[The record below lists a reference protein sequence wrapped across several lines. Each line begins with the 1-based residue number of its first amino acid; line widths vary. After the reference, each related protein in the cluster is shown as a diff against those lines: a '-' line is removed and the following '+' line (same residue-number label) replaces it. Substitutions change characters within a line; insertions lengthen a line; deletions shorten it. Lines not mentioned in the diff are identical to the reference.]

1 MRKLIV
7 LSFFL
12 SSCLSCLAK
21 TIPVK
26 NIDELNTANKQ
37 AQPGDVIILQNGV
50 WRNVQIKLTCN
61 GTKEAP
67 VHFKA
72 QTNGKVTV
80 SGLSSLR
87 IGGNH
92 LIVEGLYFTNGYAAK
107 DAVISFRAG
116 KEQVANHSRVT
127 NCVIESFN
135 NPKRMEDNNWVLFYG
150 KNNQLDHC
158 SFRGKKNMGVLL
170 AVMLDDDR
178 SRENFHSINHN
189 YFGERIPLGSN
200 GGEIIRVGVSQHCE
214 FNSNTQILNNYF
226 EYCDGETEIVSI
238 KSGSNIVKDNVFK
251 ECQGSV
257 VLRHGDNN
265 TVSHNYFIGNDKP
278 GTGGVRII
286 NKGQKVTS
294 NVFYKCRGVDF
305 RSPLAIM
312 NGIPNSPAHRYV
324 QVTDAFIRDNV
335 FFECAPV
342 TFCEGS
348 DTERTLPPSGVV
360 FERNDF
366 YNSRDSIIYKAY
378 DDITGFRFI
387 NNATSQSVVQP
398 LPKGFDKVLNPG
410 SKLPLS
416 ARTAVSLMDK
426 SYSPIGANWFSGKAA
441 ASPPKKTI
449 VNCNSTAEISHQ
461 LAKKI
466 PLTIV
471 LTNQKYTLSKPLLV
485 ESRVQFISNHK
496 KPVVFEAGDMQ
507 SVFIIAG
514 GGNLIINNLRLN
526 GSKVSAKYFIASD
539 STGSSSHYNLAIK
552 NTTISNFSRSGGCVA
567 LFFAC
572 KNIIADSI
580 IVHNNNF
587 LNNNCNGFL
596 MNDET
601 DNKGYYSA
609 EKVFMGHNIF
619 TNQAGTLLSIYRGG
633 NDESTLGPDL
643 VFSHNKITTCNTTGA
658 SPLIELTGVQQTKI
672 FSNQFSGSNSQGILI
687 YYKDF
692 VRADHRL
699 ERNILI
705 DSGKIAE
712 NKFVK
717 QTDNKIK

>member
-1 MRKLIV
+1 MRKIV
-7 LSFFL
+7 ILCFSFICSLHCF
-12 SSCLSCLAK
+12 AK

-26 NIDELNTANKQ
+26 NIDELNVANKQ

-50 WRNVQIKLTCN
+50 WANALIKITCN
-61 GTKEAP
+61 GTKESP
-67 VHFKA
+67 IHFKA
-72 QTNGKVTV
+72 QTNGKVIV

-92 LIVEGLYFTNGYAAK
+92 LIVEGLYFTNGHAAK
-107 DAVISFRAG
+107 DAVISFRAS

-135 NPKRMEDNNWVLFYG
+135 NPKRMEENNWVLFYG

-158 SFRGKKNMGVLL
+158 SFQGKTNMGVLL
-170 AVMLDDDR
+170 AVVLDDER

-189 YFGERIPLGSN
+189 YFCRRIPLGSN
-200 GGEIIRVGVSQHCE
+200 GGEIIRVGVSQHCQ

-305 RSPLAIM
+305 RSPMAIM

-378 DDITGFRFI
+378 DDISGIRFI
-387 NNATSQSVVQP
+387 NNTTSQSLSQS
-398 LPKGFDKVLNPG
+398 LPNGFDKVLNPG
-410 SKLPLS
+410 SKLPLN
-416 ARTAVSLMDK
+416 ARTALSLSDK
-426 SYSPIGANWFSGKAA
+426 SYAFTGAAWFSVKVNP
-441 ASPPKKTI
+441 STKKNTT
-449 VNCNSTAEISHQ
+449 VNCNTTAEINHQ

-466 PLTIV
+466 PLTII
-471 LTNQKYTLSKPLLV
+471 LTNQQYKLLNPFQV
-485 ESRVQFISNHK
+485 ESRVQFISHQK
-496 KPVVFEAGDMQ
+496 KPVQFETGNME

-514 GGNLIINNLRLN
+514 GGYLILN
-526 GSKVSAKYFIASD
+526 QLIVDGSKAHTKYFIASD
-539 STGSSSHYNLAIK
+539 SAGSSSHYNLTIK
-552 NTTISNFSRSGGCVA
+552 NTTISNFNKANGCEAV
-567 LFFAC
+567 FFAY
-572 KNIIADSI
+572 KYIIADKI
-580 IVHNNNF
+580 AVHNNTF
-587 LNNNCNGFL
+587 LNNNCTGFQ

-609 EKVFMGHNIF
+609 EKVFISHTSF
-619 TNQAGTLLSIYRGG
+619 TNQGGSLLNIYRGG

-643 VFSHNKITTCNTTGA
+643 VFSHNKINNCNTAAGSA
-658 SPLIELTGVQQTKI
+658 LIELTGVQQTKI
-672 FSNQFSGSNSQGILI
+672 FSNQFSGCNSQGTLLR
-687 YYKDF
+687 YTDF
-692 VRADHRL
+692 VRADHKL
-699 ERNILI
+699 ERNAII
-705 DSGKIAE
+705 RSGTIAE
-712 NKFVK
+712 NKFVIK
-717 QTDNKIK
+717 KDNSIK